1 MLLVTLRG
9 FMGSRL
15 LEVQLIEPGRRVAV
29 CGFDAGE
36 AGRHVTPDKARDY
49 GAMRMT
55 KASMFSS

>member
-15 LEVQLIEPGRRVAV
+15 VESGWHCFTL
-29 CGFDAGE
+29 AGQ
-36 AGRHVTPDKARDY
+36 AGRHVTPEKTGDY
-49 GAMRMT
+49 VAVRMT